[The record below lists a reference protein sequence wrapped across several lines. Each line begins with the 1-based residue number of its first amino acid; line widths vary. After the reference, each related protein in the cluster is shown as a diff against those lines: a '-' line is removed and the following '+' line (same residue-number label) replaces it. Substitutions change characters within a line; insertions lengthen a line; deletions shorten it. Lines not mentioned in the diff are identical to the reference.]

1 MKKLPVK
8 TKRVYDPPSPE
19 DGVRILVMRFYPRGV
34 KREAFHEWR
43 KELGT
48 DPELI
53 WEWKSGAISWDEF
66 ARCYE
71 AQISADP
78 KAQAS
83 LDELAQRARK
93 ETLTLLCA
101 CDDETH
107 CHRTLLRAMIE
118 RRIKRARNR
127 FSVKKQT
134 KLSGRA
140 HKKKRGGE

>member
-1 MKKLPVK
+1 MW
-8 TKRVYDPPSPE
+8 
-19 DGVRILVMRFYPRGV
+19 FYPRGV
-34 KREAFHEWR
+34 KREAFHEWS

-53 WEWKSGAISWDEF
+53 RGWKSGAISWDEF
-66 ARCYE
+66 ARRYE
-71 AQISADP
+71 AQISANP
-78 KAQAS
+78 KAKAS
-83 LDELAQRARK
+83 LDEMAQRARK

-107 CHRTLLRAMIE
+107 CHRTLLKAMIE
-118 RRIKRARNR
+118 RRIKRARNH

-140 HKKKRGGE
+140 HKKRGGE

>member
-1 MKKLPVK
+1 LPVK
-8 TKRVYDPPSPE
+8 TKRVYDPPSSE

-34 KREAFHEWR
+34 KRETFHEWR

-53 WEWKSGAISWDEF
+53 RAWKSGAISWDEF
-66 ARCYE
+66 ARRYE

-83 LDELAQRARK
+83 LNELAQRARK

-101 CDDETH
+101 CEDEAH
-107 CHRTLLRAMIE
+107 CHRTLLKAMIE

-127 FSVKKQT
+127 FSVKRQI

-140 HKKKRGGE
+140 HKKRGGE